1 MKEDYVSK
9 REKADIFQHAKII
22 DMICT
27 GGTKFA
33 NKEVNVKVNVLMK
46 EKPVFE
52 RERDFLNP
60 YWREK
65 SYEGGSGGK

>member
-1 MKEDYVSK
+1 
-9 REKADIFQHAKII
+9 
-22 DMICT
+22 MICT
-27 GGTKFA
+27 GGTRFA

-65 SYEGGSGGK
+65 SCEGGSGGK

>member
-9 REKADIFQHAKII
+9 REKADIFQLAK
-22 DMICT
+22 MICT
-27 GGTKFA
+27 GGTRFA
-33 NKEVNVKVNVLMK
+33 KKEVKVNVLMK

-52 RERDFLNP
+52 REREFLNP

-65 SYEGGSGGK
+65 SCEGGSGGK